1 MRKVAWP
8 SHVSL
13 MPLRF
18 IQLLASSTSHSAL
31 SQGGPIIDTT
41 CVRVVLNAER

>member
-1 MRKVAWP
+1 MRNVAWP

-18 IQLLASSTSHSAL
+18 IVLEFLTIQVLRE
-31 SQGGPIIDTT
+31 Q
-41 CVRVVLNAER
+41 LNAECQMPTALV